1 MRDKNSNLPPNNTYA
16 YGMLVLGVISIIA
29 GMVTLKDNG
38 NVNIY
43 GVGTIFLGLLLAIQ
57 YLKAVGNF
65 SVKTIRILTWFVVF
79 GFLIVNSIILFL

>member
-1 MRDKNSNLPPNNTYA
+1 MNNKSNLPPNYTYA
-16 YGMLVLGVISIIA
+16 YGMLVLGIASIIA
-29 GMVTLKDNG
+29 GVVTLKDNG
-38 NVNIY
+38 DLNIY
-43 GVGTIFLGLLLAIQ
+43 GMGTIFLGLLLAIQ